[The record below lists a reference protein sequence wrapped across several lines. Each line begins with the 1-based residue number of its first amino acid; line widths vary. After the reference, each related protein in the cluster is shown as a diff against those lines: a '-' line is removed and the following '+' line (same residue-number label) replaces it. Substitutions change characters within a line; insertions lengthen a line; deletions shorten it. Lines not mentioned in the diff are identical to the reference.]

1 MKLNGLQLDDQV
13 FGDAM
18 SLSELGLQQF
28 RLTGSTACNL
38 IIKYSGM
45 PCLCPNY
52 DSDESLG
59 REIVTEGRKVCLDLA
74 TVQSNHLGL
83 GDLGLCSRRPRGG
96 GGLRRP
102 RRTSGTSTCHGGPR
116 RPRRGR
122 RHRTWSRACCVCAC
136 STVHLSSEMESRH
149 RDWDYGANAGAGG
162 PDPPLLRA
170 VRARAAGLGVPN
182 ASEASLSPLSHVRWI
197 ADPALQN
204 FWGAEIQNRN
214 CT

>member
-1 MKLNGLQLDDQV
+1 
-13 FGDAM
+13 
-18 SLSELGLQQF
+18 
-28 RLTGSTACNL
+28 
-38 IIKYSGM
+38 
-45 PCLCPNY
+45 
-52 DSDESLG
+52 
-59 REIVTEGRKVCLDLA
+59 
-74 TVQSNHLGL
+74 
-83 GDLGLCSRRPRGG
+83 
-96 GGLRRP
+96 
-102 RRTSGTSTCHGGPR
+102 
-116 RPRRGR
+116 
-122 RHRTWSRACCVCAC
+122 
-136 STVHLSSEMESRH
+136 MESRH